1 MKKSILM
8 AALCLI
14 GTQVIAQENEEIKVE
29 SKKSKV
35 EINVSDTTKKEQKV
49 IVIKTDSD
57 TITFNIPN
65 KTKTNSSVKKEAK
78 FKDGIYM
85 DLGFNT
91 LLDKNGFDLSAE
103 NKEMELR
110 YGKSI
115 GVNLGYMASAPL
127 IKSGGLNFIYG
138 LGFEF
143 ANYRLKSN
151 NRITTDTMGTLVFTE
166 NPGTVNKNKLGLNYI
181 NAPLM
186 LQIKTNPRKNSKS
199 VNIAVGAE
207 FAYLLGG
214 RQKLKYELDGK
225 SQKDKVKDDFRV
237 QPFKAS
243 LVARA
248 GIGNFELFAR
258 YSADELFRGPN
269 NPSVTPLMIGINV
282 FGIN

>member
-8 AALCLI
+8 ASLCLI
-14 GTQVIAQENEEIKVE
+14 GLQVIAQENEEIKVE
-29 SKKSKV
+29 SKKNKV
-35 EINVSDTTKKEQKV
+35 EVEVNDTTKKEQKV

-57 TITFNIPN
+57 TITINIPN
-65 KTKTNSSVKKEAK
+65 KTKTTTKKKEAK
-78 FKDGIYM
+78 FKDGMYM

-91 LLDKNGFDLSAE
+91 LLDNNSFNLSAA

-110 YGKSI
+110 HGKSI
-115 GVNLGYMASAPL
+115 GVNLGYMASAPIL
-127 IKSGGLNFIYG
+127 KNGGLNFIYG

-151 NRITTDTMGTLVFTE
+151 NRITTDTLGTLVFTE
-166 NPGTVNKNKLGLNYI
+166 NPGTVNKNKLGMNYI

-186 LQIKTNPRKNSKS
+186 LQVKTNPKRSKKS

-214 RQKLKYELDGK
+214 RQKLKYEVDGK
-225 SQKDKVKDDFRV
+225 SQKDKVKDDFRA

-243 LVARA
+243 FVARA
-248 GIGNFELFAR
+248 GIGEFELFAR

-269 NPSVTPLMIGINV
+269 NPTVTPLMIGINI